1 MSDVEQIESAI
12 LRLPPQ
18 DFRRL
23 TDWIAELHQRRWD
36 EQLERDVA
44 AGRLENLAAEAL
56 PDYQAGRTPR
66 AAGLHPGAIQPAAEF
81 DGPLPDDF

>member
-23 TDWIAELHQRRWD
+23 TDWIAELDQQRWD

-56 PDYQAGRTPR
+56 ADYQAGRTR
-66 AAGLHPGAIQPAAEF
+66 EI
-81 DGPLPDDF
+81 

>member
-23 TDWIAELHQRRWD
+23 TYWIAELDQRRWD
-36 EQLERDVA
+36 EQLERNVG

-56 PDYQAGRTPR
+56 ADYQAGRTR
-66 AAGLHPGAIQPAAEF
+66 EMF
-81 DGPLPDDF
+81 

>member
-1 MSDVEQIESAI
+1 MNSEAANMSDVEQIESAI

-23 TDWIAELHQRRWD
+23 TDWIAELDQERWD

-56 PDYQAGRTPR
+56 ADYQAGRTR
-66 AAGLHPGAIQPAAEF
+66 EI
-81 DGPLPDDF
+81 